1 MAQPNAT
8 MTRFFILF
16 CFSLL
21 TVTALSQKPVLP
33 RDSAVVRLFDKPADI
48 KWLRTFKGRLDDVSA
63 VEVSLAFDGR
73 ACRGYLTY
81 PKSKLRFRLEGT
93 YPDSNNLKL
102 EERDAAKQVT
112 GRLEGRIAGRHL
124 EADWSTVANRFG
136 ARLEADELPPTVVL
150 PPCGENKWTTRYVAR
165 YNNARV
171 DMVVSRLHNGYLNG
185 YIWIESDAKTFPLRG
200 EIDSKG
206 DFTLSAL
213 LPNGREAAKLKGN
226 LKNPQALSCKWT
238 SGTEQRDF
246 TLLQRERLPMGCL
259 ENADYTSSLDAL
271 YPNIATCNAC
281 NVSLGQIANEW
292 SARSTTAL
300 ASQKETPGPAARGK
314 NRASAWVEVLCWTE
328 TLFSGCFHF
337 SESWNPKNQGQ
348 AFNFDLRTGK
358 ELKIEE
364 LFNKSFDWKKW
375 SEEYARKESPK
386 MPQFANDQK
395 YREWIVANGFPLV
408 TIRRDGL
415 QMSTY
420 FHPDYGRQF
429 LLVPYATLKPFLKKD
444 SAVME
449 FLK

>member
-1 MAQPNAT
+1 M
-8 MTRFFILF
+8 
-16 CFSLL
+16 
-21 TVTALSQKPVLP
+21 
-33 RDSAVVRLFDKPADI
+33 
-48 KWLRTFKGRLDDVSA
+48 
-63 VEVSLAFDGR
+63 
-73 ACRGYLTY
+73 
-81 PKSKLRFRLEGT
+81 
-93 YPDSNNLKL
+93 
-102 EERDAAKQVT
+102 
-112 GRLEGRIAGRHL
+112 
-124 EADWSTVANRFG
+124 
-136 ARLEADELPPTVVL
+136 
-150 PPCGENKWTTRYVAR
+150 
-165 YNNARV
+165 
-171 DMVVSRLHNGYLNG
+171 
-185 YIWIESDAKTFPLRG
+185 
-200 EIDSKG
+200 
-206 DFTLSAL
+206 
-213 LPNGREAAKLKGN
+213 
-226 LKNPQALSCKWT
+226 
-238 SGTEQRDF
+238 
-246 TLLQRERLPMGCL
+246 
-259 ENADYTSSLDAL
+259 
-271 YPNIATCNAC
+271 
-281 NVSLGQIANEW
+281 
-292 SARSTTAL
+292 
-300 ASQKETPGPAARGK
+300 
-314 NRASAWVEVLCWTE
+314 EVLCWTE